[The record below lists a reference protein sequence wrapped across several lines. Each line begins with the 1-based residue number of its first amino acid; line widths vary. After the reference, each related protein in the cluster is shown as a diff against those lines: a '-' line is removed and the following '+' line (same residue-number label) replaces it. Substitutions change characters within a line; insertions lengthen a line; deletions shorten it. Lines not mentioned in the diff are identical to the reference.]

1 MAQSR
6 EQKAA
11 SIAEIKE
18 KLEQTPAIYLTN
30 CSGLTVAEANEL
42 RGRFRKAQV
51 DLKVIKNTLL
61 RLAMEEIGGYEGVYG
76 QLHGPTAVA
85 FSEEP
90 AAPAR
95 VLKKYLEDS
104 KAELPQLKGAFID
117 GAVYGA
123 GTLEALA
130 SLKSKDELV
139 ADIIGLLLSP
149 ITNIVGALQ
158 APGSTLAG
166 AIQTIAEKA
175 EN

>member
-1 MAQSR
+1 MAQTR

-30 CSGLTVAEANEL
+30 CSGLTVAEANDL

-61 RLAMEEIGGYEGVYG
+61 RLAMEEIGGYEGVYE

-95 VLKKYLEDS
+95 VIKKFTSDKRLERPELK
-104 KAELPQLKGAFID
+104 AAFVD
-117 GAVYGA
+117 GACYPGSQLDV
-123 GTLEALA
+123 LA
-130 SLKSKDELV
+130 SLKSKEELI
-139 ADIIGLLLSP
+139 ADIAGLLLAP
-149 ITNIVGALQ
+149 ITNVVGALQ
-158 APGSTLAG
+158 AQGQNLVG
-166 AIQTIAEKA
+166 ALKTIAEKEA
-175 EN
+175 